1 MDKLEKTENKIVF
14 TTDIDETL
22 ANSIRRYVNHIQ
34 INAVDEVEIS
44 RNDSALYDETIAHR
58 IGLIPLKAKASGK
71 SGGKLKLETKKE
83 GFVLSGDFS
92 GDFEVVHKEIPITLL
107 SSGQEMAITAIT
119 KEGTGAEHSKFSPGL
134 MFYRNV
140 TEVTLDKEF
149 LEEVRKVCPG
159 IKIVEKGN
167 KITIKDNGKD
177 EIADVCEGIANKKR
191 KMADVEVKDEL
202 VVTVESFG
210 QIEVAEIFK
219 RSIETL
225 KKDLNEVGKQAS
237 KAL

>member
-1 MDKLEKTENKIVF
+1 MNKLEKTENKIIF
-14 TTDIDETL
+14 TTEIGETL

-34 INAVDEVEIS
+34 ITAVDEVEIS

-83 GFVLSGDFS
+83 GFVLSGDFK
-92 GDFEVVHKEIPITLL
+92 GDFEVVYKEIPITLL
-107 SSGQEMAITAIT
+107 SSGQELVITAIT
-119 KEGTGAEHSKFSPGL
+119 KEGTGTEHSKFSPGL

-149 LEEVRKVCPG
+149 LEEVKRVCPG

-167 KITIKDNGKD
+167 KITIRDDGVE

-191 KMADVEVKDEL
+191 ETAEVEVKDEL

-210 QIEVAEIFK
+210 QIGVSDIFK
-219 RSIETL
+219 KSVETL
-225 KKDLNEVGKQAS
+225 KKDLNEIGKLAS
-237 KAL
+237 KAS